1 MTSLQLPPKG
11 WREWEKKD
19 IFSFPSKQNIAYC
32 PWFYLISI
40 WDTHISMLKNLI
52 MWDVTYTLCKPKPK
66 RPHDQNICQ
75 PLDNG
80 NSKESPDISWL
91 RVIQRQKTHSLTGGQ
106 GHPPSA
112 TLCLL
117 NVIRKE
123 RKKKALATV
132 DPQRILLLW
141 VQYSKTRSPLTR
153 QRVTR
158 VTSAKVQQK
167 SRIKVIAH
175 QYLWHM

>member
-123 RKKKALATV
+123 RKKKRLWPLLTHKGSYFFGSNI
-132 DPQRILLLW
+132 QRPDLLW
-141 VQYSKTRSPLTR
+141 HGKGLQGLLVPRYNRKVGSK
-153 QRVTR
+153 
-158 VTSAKVQQK
+158 
-167 SRIKVIAH
+167 
-175 QYLWHM
+175 